1 MNYEETMSEYDGFM
15 CCRAMRPST
24 ESWLSIR
31 LPDMS
36 QMATPE
42 EATQWVIDNYPGFI
56 PIKIQWIDSE
66 KFEDGEE

>member
-1 MNYEETMSEYDGFM
+1 
-15 CCRAMRPST
+15 
-24 ESWLSIR
+24 